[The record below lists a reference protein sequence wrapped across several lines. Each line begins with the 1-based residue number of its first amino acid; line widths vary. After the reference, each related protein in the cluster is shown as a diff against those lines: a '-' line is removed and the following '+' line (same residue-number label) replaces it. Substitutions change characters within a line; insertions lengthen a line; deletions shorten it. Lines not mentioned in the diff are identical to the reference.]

1 MELWS
6 ISLVGGFLVLDTAA
20 VLQVLVSQPLVSGT
34 LIGWLLGDMSLGL
47 QIGLLFQL
55 LWLHQLPVGAVKI
68 PEGNL
73 AAVIS
78 VILVFRLQVFATQS
92 EHILLLLTIVYALV
106 ISYLGT
112 KLVTTIRT
120 GNIKLLDWI
129 SQALDRGDISVL
141 GKVNALAIS
150 AHLISMVAAIIISVI
165 LGEFLFQQIIPLVP
179 IEWDSKAR
187 FIEYAIIGSGIG
199 FTLHLFKEAKDWKYL
214 ILGCISGIILI
225 WMI

>member
-165 LGEFLFQQIIPLVP
+165 LGEFLFRQIIPLVP

>member
-1 MELWS
+1 MELLS

-20 VLQVLVSQPLVSGT
+20 VLQILVSQPLVSGA

-55 LWLHQLPVGAVKI
+55 LWLHQLPVGAAKI

-129 SQALDRGDISVL
+129 SQALDRGDIAVL

-150 AHLISMVAAIIISVI
+150 AHLISMVAAIMISVI